1 MKVSEINEQNLTE
14 ELVDKILYEGLE
26 DSGESADCIMVLGS
40 IKASKYRVPVAVEA
54 YKAGRAPKILLC
66 GGAVR
71 EFAEGSMPEAEHM
84 KRKALELGVPEED
97 ILLESHSLYTVEN
110 MLCALLEL
118 ERSFGLSRMKKVVLV
133 TTTYHMRRSYL
144 MARSYF
150 PDWIEIL
157 PCPADDTS
165 TRRDNWRT
173 NESGRKR
180 AIGEALKIAYYIN
193 DGDIPDFEV

>member
-1 MKVSEINEQNLTE
+1 MKVSEINKTNLTE
-14 ELVDKILYEGLE
+14 EFVDKILYEGLE
-26 DSGESADCIMVLGS
+26 DSGENADCIMVLGN

-54 YKAGRAPKILLC
+54 YKAGRAPKILMC

-71 EFAEGSMPEAEHM
+71 DFAEGSMSEAEHM

-97 ILLESHSLYTVEN
+97 ILMESHSLYTVEN
-110 MLCALLEL
+110 MLCSLLEL
-118 ERSFGLSRMKKVVLV
+118 ERAFGLSRMRKVILV
-133 TTTYHMRRSYL
+133 TTNYHMRRSYL

-165 TRRDNWRT
+165 TRRDNWRS

-180 AIGEALKIAYYIN
+180 AMEEALKIA
-193 DGDIPDFEV
+193 